1 MTGGTATSVTVG
13 RGSGMRRTAGFLLLS
28 LAAAAFAFGAYLLT
42 TPQRGA
48 DNHGGWRRAAPGVE
62 VAPAGLHR
70 FVDRIEAL
78 GTARASESVTLTAQ
92 VTETVARIHFADG
105 QTVRKGTIL
114 LELDHAEEDA
124 QLAEAEA
131 ALQEAERQLAR
142 IRELVARGNATKAAF
157 DEQMRN
163 VAQARARMAQ
173 VQARI
178 ATRVIRA
185 PFDGVLGL
193 RQVSVGALVTPG
205 DVITTIDD
213 ITPILLDF
221 SVPERFLSALAVGQT
236 IRARAA
242 AFPDRLFTGR
252 IVAIAPRVDPVTR
265 AVTVRA
271 ELPNADQLLRPGMLL
286 EVAVIGRTRHSLA
299 VPEEALLLIGRQHY
313 VYVIRPDG
321 TADRRQ
327 VTIGQRLPGIVEITN
342 GLAAGE
348 KVVVAGILR
357 LRPGVKARIL
367 KAHPP
372 AGGPSPAA
380 VSG

>member
-1 MTGGTATSVTVG
+1 
-13 RGSGMRRTAGFLLLS
+13 MRRTAGFLLLS
-28 LAAAAFAFGAYLLT
+28 LAAAAFVFGAYLLMA
-42 TPQRGA
+42 PQRGA
-48 DNHGGWRRAAPGVE
+48 GGHGGWQRAAPAVE
-62 VAPAGLHR
+62 VAPAALHR

-78 GTARASESVTLTAQ
+78 GTTRAVQSVTLTAQ

-114 LELDHAEEDA
+114 VELDHAEEDA

-131 ALQEAERQLAR
+131 QLEEAERQLTR
-142 IRELVARGNATKAAF
+142 IRELVARGNATEAAL
-157 DEQMRN
+157 DAQLRD
-163 VAQARARMAQ
+163 VAQARARVAQ
-173 VQARI
+173 VKARI
-178 ATRVIRA
+178 ATRIIRA

-205 DVITTIDD
+205 TVISTIDD

-236 IRARAA
+236 IHAHTA
-242 AFPDRLFTGR
+242 AFPDRPFNGR

-271 ELPNADQLLRPGMLL
+271 ELPNEDRLLRPGMLL
-286 EVAVIGRTRHSLA
+286 AVTVIGQERRSLA

-321 TADRRQ
+321 TAERRR
-327 VTIGQRLPGIVEITN
+327 VTIGQRLPGIVEIAK
-342 GLAAGE
+342 GLTIGE
-348 KVVVAGILR
+348 QVVVAGILR
-357 LRPGVKARIL
+357 LRPGVKARIV
-367 KAHPP
+367 KERPP
-372 AGGPSPAA
+372 AGGDTPVAA
-380 VSG
+380 RE

>member
-1 MTGGTATSVTVG
+1 MTTDTAVSVSVD

-28 LAAAAFAFGAYLLT
+28 LAAAAFAFGAYLLM
-42 TPQRGA
+42 TPQHGA
-48 DNHGGWRRAAPGVE
+48 GDHGGWRQATPGVE
-62 VAPAGLHR
+62 VAPAAPHR

-92 VTETVARIHFADG
+92 VTETVARIHFEDG

-114 LELDHAEEDA
+114 VELDHAEEDA

-131 ALQEAERQLAR
+131 TLQEAERQLAR
-142 IRELVARGNATKAAF
+142 IRELVARGNATESAL
-157 DEQMRN
+157 DEQKRN
-163 VAQARARMAQ
+163 VAQARARVAQ
-173 VQARI
+173 VKARI
-178 ATRVIRA
+178 ATRIIRA

-205 DVITTIDD
+205 TVITTIDD

-221 SVPERFLSALAVGQT
+221 SVPERFLSALAVGQA

-252 IVAIAPRVDPVTR
+252 ILAISARVDPVTR

-271 ELPNADQLLRPGMLL
+271 ELPNTDQLLRPGMLL
-286 EVAVIGRTRHSLA
+286 EVAVIGRSRRSLA

-313 VYVIRPDG
+313 VYVIHPDG
-321 TADRRQ
+321 TAERRK
-327 VTIGQRLPGIVEITN
+327 VTIGQRLPGIVEITK
-342 GLAAGE
+342 GLGPGE

-357 LRPGVKARIL
+357 LRPGMKARIL
-367 KAHPP
+367 KEHPP
-372 AGGPSPAA
+372 AGGEAAAA

>member
-1 MTGGTATSVTVG
+1 MRKTAV
-13 RGSGMRRTAGFLLLS
+13 FLLFS
-28 LAAAAFAFGAYLLT
+28 LAAAAFVFGAYLLV

-48 DNHGGWRRAAPGVE
+48 GNHGGWRQATVGVE
-62 VAPAGLHR
+62 VTPASVHR

-92 VTETVARIHFADG
+92 VTETVARIHFEDG

-114 LELDHAEEDA
+114 VELDHAEEDA

-131 ALQEAERQLAR
+131 TLEEAERQLAR
-142 IRELVARGNATKAAF
+142 IRELVARGNATAATL
-157 DEQMRN
+157 DEQMRD
-163 VAQARARMAQ
+163 VAQARARIAQ
-173 VQARI
+173 VKARI

-185 PFDGVLGL
+185 PFDGMLGL

-205 DVITTIDD
+205 TVISTIDD

-221 SVPERFLSALAVGQT
+221 SVPERFLSALALGQT

-242 AFPDRLFTGR
+242 AFPDRLFSGR

-286 EVAVIGRTRHSLA
+286 EVAVIGRTWRSLA

-321 TADRRQ
+321 TAERRK
-327 VTIGQRLPGIVEITN
+327 VTIGRRLPGIVEVTQ

-357 LRPGVKARIL
+357 LRPGMKARIL
-367 KAHPP
+367 KERPP
-372 AGGPSPAA
+372 ADGEAPAA
-380 VSG
+380 GRG